1 MNLSGSNDLD
11 VYFHTGS
18 VDSNKFTIAG
28 GDQNT
33 FKVKCKEV
41 FLSASSGTA
50 YCLYASLTQIK
61 SSHMFHMTGSG
72 ITE

>member
-1 MNLSGSNDLD
+1 MCI
-11 VYFHTGS
+11 FTGS
-18 VDSNKFTIAG
+18 LDSNKFTIAG
-28 GDQNT
+28 GEQNT

-41 FLSASSGTA
+41 FLSASTGTDFS
-50 YCLYASLTQIK
+50 LYASLTQIT